1 MSSYKLWV
9 FLAHRDC
16 YYACCKEEHRH
27 EKECARGNLFVSTSS
42 FLFVNSSLIYTMQ
55 PKRSKHKLV
64 KGLLLVAGLIC
75 LSFGVLGIVLPILP
89 TTPFLLAATACF
101 CKSSDRMYSWL
112 LNNRLF
118 GSYIRNYKEG
128 KGLGLKT
135 KITTLSVLWGT
146 IGISIVF
153 FIGSLLPSNLV
164 LPIQISMLAVAV
176 VVSVHVL
183 KLPTFKKTD
192 S

>member
-1 MSSYKLWV
+1 V
-9 FLAHRDC
+9 Q
-16 YYACCKEEHRH
+16 KE
-27 EKECARGNLFVSTSS
+27 NLFVGTSS
-42 FLFVNSSLIYTMQ
+42 FLFMNSSLIITMQ
-55 PKRSKHKLV
+55 LKRSKRKLV
-64 KGLLLVAGLIC
+64 KGLWLVAGLIC

-89 TTPFLLAATACF
+89 TTPFLLAAAACF

-135 KITTLSVLWGT
+135 KITTLSVLWST

-153 FIGSLLPSNLV
+153 FIESLLPSNLV
-164 LPIQISMLAVAV
+164 FPIQIAMLAVAAG
-176 VVSVHVL
+176 VSVHIL

>member
-1 MSSYKLWV
+1 
-9 FLAHRDC
+9 
-16 YYACCKEEHRH
+16 
-27 EKECARGNLFVSTSS
+27 
-42 FLFVNSSLIYTMQ
+42 MQ
-55 PKRSKHKLV
+55 PKRSKHKLA
-64 KGLLLVAGLIC
+64 KGLWLVAGLIC

-89 TTPFLLAATACF
+89 TTPFLLATAACF

-135 KITTLSVLWGT
+135 KITTLSFLWVT

-153 FIGSLLPSNLV
+153 FLEGLLPSNLV
-164 LPIQISMLAVAV
+164 FPIQIAMLAIAV
-176 VVSVHVL
+176 IVSVHVL
-183 KLPTFKKTD
+183 SLPTFKKTN

>member
-1 MSSYKLWV
+1 
-9 FLAHRDC
+9 
-16 YYACCKEEHRH
+16 
-27 EKECARGNLFVSTSS
+27 
-42 FLFVNSSLIYTMQ
+42 MQ

-64 KGLLLVAGLIC
+64 KGLWLVAGLIC

-89 TTPFLLAATACF
+89 TTPFLLATAACF

-135 KITTLSVLWGT
+135 KITTLSILWVT

-153 FIGSLLPSNLV
+153 FLEGLLPSNLV
-164 LPIQISMLAVAV
+164 FPIQIAMLAIAV
-176 VVSVHVL
+176 IVSMHVL
-183 KLPTFKKTD
+183 SLPTFKKTN

>member
-1 MSSYKLWV
+1 
-9 FLAHRDC
+9 
-16 YYACCKEEHRH
+16 
-27 EKECARGNLFVSTSS
+27 
-42 FLFVNSSLIYTMQ
+42 MQ

-64 KGLLLVAGLIC
+64 KGLWLVAGLIC
-75 LSFGVLGIVLPILP
+75 LSFGVLGIVLPVLP
-89 TTPFLLAATACF
+89 TTPFLLATAACF
-101 CKSSDRMYSWL
+101 CKSSDRMYFWL

-135 KITTLSVLWGT
+135 KITTLSFLWVT

-153 FIGSLLPSNLV
+153 FLESLLPSNFV
-164 LPIQISMLAVAV
+164 FPIQIAMLAIAV
-176 VVSVHVL
+176 IVSVHVL
-183 KLPTFKKTD
+183 SLPTFKKTN

>member
-1 MSSYKLWV
+1 
-9 FLAHRDC
+9 
-16 YYACCKEEHRH
+16 
-27 EKECARGNLFVSTSS
+27 
-42 FLFVNSSLIYTMQ
+42 MQ

-64 KGLLLVAGLIC
+64 KGLWLVAGLIC

-89 TTPFLLAATACF
+89 TTPFLLATAACF

-135 KITTLSVLWGT
+135 KITTLSILWVT

-153 FIGSLLPSNLV
+153 FLEGLLPSNLV
-164 LPIQISMLAVAV
+164 FPIQIAMLAIAV
-176 VVSVHVL
+176 IVSVHVL
-183 KLPTFKKTD
+183 SLPTFKKTN